1 MIKLKLNKEKL
12 SILCDFCND
21 TCIHIVEEKGKFSG
35 RKRTIEF
42 IQLHIQLEEMQ
53 LFKRKLEIL
62 KIKKTD
68 VSKDKLFSI
77 TLSPIQALL
86 ILIYAASFTKN
97 INDHFSVFVLNEQKD
112 IIYRDLL
119 TK

>member
-12 SILCDFCND
+12 HVLFIFSND
-21 TCIHIVEEKGKFSG
+21 TCVHIVNEKEKYLG
-35 RKRTIEF
+35 RKRTIDF
-42 IQLHIQLEEMQ
+42 IQLHIQLEEM
-53 LFKRKLEIL
+53 LMFKRELQIL

-86 ILIYAASFTKN
+86 ILTYSAHFTKN
-97 INDHFSVFVLNEQKD
+97 INDHFSVFVLNQQKD
-112 IIYRDLL
+112 IIYRDLK